1 MKLSWF
7 IAPNTWLMVSALW
20 VLSACGSAPKP
31 TPQDIGSVKTEQAIV
46 AAWSTKLSGD
56 HAFTQSLTVLEG
68 KLALASKDGH
78 VHVVQAGNG
87 QLVWQLDLKTGLNT
101 SPGFDGRSAAV
112 VTRSNELVAM
122 ADGKVLWR
130 SRLTAQS
137 YTKPLVAGE
146 RVFVLLA
153 DRSVAAFDLASGQKL
168 WVQQRTGEAL
178 VLKQNGVLMAFQN
191 NLLAGLGG
199 KLVAL
204 NPDNGQVRWEVP
216 IANPRGIND
225 LERLVDLVASP
236 SRVNNSVCVRAFQA
250 QVGCVDALRGAL
262 LWTRPANGV
271 QGVDGNTSG
280 LVGTES
286 NGVVQAWNR
295 STGERLWDTDRLKY
309 RELTA
314 PLWTGKGVVIGDA
327 GGYLYVLSAQDGRLL
342 NKLKTPASGFAA
354 SPTALPDGGLVV
366 LTRNGLLQA
375 YQLP

>member
-1 MKLSWF
+1 
-7 IAPNTWLMVSALW
+7 
-20 VLSACGSAPKP
+20 
-31 TPQDIGSVKTEQAIV
+31 
-46 AAWSTKLSGD
+46 
-56 HAFTQSLTVLEG
+56 
-68 KLALASKDGH
+68 
-78 VHVVQAGNG
+78 
-87 QLVWQLDLKTGLNT
+87 
-101 SPGFDGRSAAV
+101 
-112 VTRSNELVAM
+112 
-122 ADGKVLWR
+122 
-130 SRLTAQS
+130 
-137 YTKPLVAGE
+137 
-146 RVFVLLA
+146 
-153 DRSVAAFDLASGQKL
+153 
-168 WVQQRTGEAL
+168 
-178 VLKQNGVLMAFQN
+178 MAFQN

-236 SRVNNSVCVRAFQA
+236 SRVNNTVCVRAFQA

-271 QGVDGNTSG
+271 QGVDGTVTA
-280 LVGTES
+280 LAGTET

-309 RELTA
+309 RDLTA
-314 PLWTGKGVVIGDA
+314 PLWTAKGVVIGDA
-327 GGYLYVLSAQDGRLL
+327 GGYLYVLSSQDGRLL
-342 NKLKTPASGFAA
+342 NKLKTPASGFAS

>member
-56 HAFTQSLTVLEG
+56 QAFTQCLTLLEG
-68 KLALASKDGH
+68 KLALASKDGY

-101 SPGFDGRSAAV
+101 SPGFDWRSAAV
-112 VTRSNELVAM
+112 VTRSNELVAI

-314 PLWTGKGVVIGDA
+314 PLWTAKGVVIGDA

>member
-1 MKLSWF
+1 MNLR
-7 IAPNTWLMVSALW
+7 WLHASTAGLMAAAL
-20 VLSACGSAPKP
+20 LAMTACGSAPKP
-31 TPQDIGSVKTEQAIV
+31 TPQDIGNVKAEQALLP
-46 AAWSTKLSGD
+46 AWSTKLAGD
-56 HAFTQSLTVLEG
+56 TAMNQTLPLADGQF
-68 KLALASKDGH
+68 ALASKDGH
-78 VHVVQAGNG
+78 VQVVKAGNG
-87 QLVWQLDLKTGLNT
+87 QLAWQVNLKTDLNAGA
-101 SPGFDGRSAAV
+101 GFDGRTAAV
-112 VTRSNELVAM
+112 VTRGNELVAM

-137 YTKPLVAGE
+137 YTNPLVAGE
-146 RVFVLLA
+146 RVFLLLA
-153 DRSVAAFDLASGQKL
+153 DRSVAAFDLASGQRL

-199 KLVAL
+199 KLVAM

-236 SRVNNSVCVRAFQA
+236 SRVKNSVCVRAFQA
-250 QVGCVDALRGAL
+250 QVGCIDALRGAL

-271 QGVDGNTSG
+271 QGVDGDNAAV
-280 LVGTES
+280 VGAES

-309 RELTA
+309 RELTT
-314 PLWTGKGVVIGDA
+314 PLWTPKGVVLGDA
-327 GGYLYVLSAQDGRLL
+327 GGYLYLLSGQDGHLL
-342 NKLKTPASGFAA
+342 NKLKTAASGFAS
-354 SPTALPDGGLVV
+354 SPTALPDGGFVV